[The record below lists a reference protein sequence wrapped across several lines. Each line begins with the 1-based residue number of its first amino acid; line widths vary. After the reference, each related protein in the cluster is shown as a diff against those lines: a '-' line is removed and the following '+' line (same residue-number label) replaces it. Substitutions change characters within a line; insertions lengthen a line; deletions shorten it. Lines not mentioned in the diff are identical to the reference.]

1 LSPEAPVSEECLVT
15 KKVTIRFEPEG
26 RKVLAKPGT
35 TVFEASERAGV
46 GIRSECGGKHSC
58 GKCRVI
64 IEDQSNMTEVS
75 EYETKLLTP
84 EELGHGYR
92 LACSS
97 AAVEGDLTVFIPPE
111 TRMGKPRIQVE
122 GMERPVKLDPA
133 IKRVHLL
140 LSRPT
145 LHDITNDYE
154 RLLDAMLHK
163 GFSQLEMDHELLR
176 NLPDSLR
183 NAGWDITVTVWNN
196 KRIISIDEGNSEDIN
211 YGFSVDIGTSKIVGY
226 LVDLVSGNVVSIQ
239 SLENPQMV
247 YGEDIIS
254 RINYALTDGEALK
267 KLQGTVVEA
276 INSLI
281 HNACHEVGANP
292 GNVFEITVVGNTAMH
307 HFFLGI
313 QPKYLAVAPYVPA
326 VTMPLDIKANFL
338 NVTANPLAN
347 VHLLP
352 VVAGFVGSDA
362 VADVIATGICETHK
376 MCLLIDIGTN
386 GEVFV
391 GNQEDIVSCSCA
403 AGPAF
408 EGMHIEHGMKARTG
422 AIERVRLDPDTY
434 EVNYET
440 IGGSKPLGICG
451 SGIVDA
457 IAEMLKCG
465 ITSQRGG
472 INRDIE
478 TKRLIKVNNDARFVI
493 AWKHETG
500 TGRDVTVSGKDI
512 QEIQLAKAAIHTGAA
527 ILMNEKGLKD
537 DQIDQVYIAGA
548 FGRYINP
555 ENARFIGLIPDVP
568 TERIDFVGNTAI
580 SGAKM
585 VLISNQTRERAE
597 KLSKQIRYVE
607 LMTAPDFRKEFRD
620 SMFLPHR
627 DATRYPTVMSHLR
640 R

>member
-1 LSPEAPVSEECLVT
+1 MT

-26 RKVLAKPGT
+26 RKVLVKPGT
-35 TVFEASERAGV
+35 TVFEASKRAGV

-64 IEDQSNMTEVS
+64 IEDQSIMTGVCDL
-75 EYETKLLTP
+75 ETKFLTP

-97 AAVEGDLTVFIPPE
+97 AAGEGELTVFIPSE

-122 GMERPVKLDPA
+122 GMERLVKLDPA
-133 IKRVHLL
+133 VKRFHLL
-140 LSRPT
+140 LSKPT

-154 RLLDAMLHK
+154 RLLGAMRHK

-176 NLPDSLR
+176 SLPDSLR
-183 NAGWDITVTVWNN
+183 NAAWDVTVTVWNN
-196 KRIISIDEGNSEDIN
+196 KRIISIDEGNSEDVK

-247 YGEDIIS
+247 YGEDVIS
-254 RINYALTDGEALK
+254 RINYALTDDAALK
-267 KLQGTVVEA
+267 KLQATVIEA
-276 INSLI
+276 INNLI
-281 HNACHEVGANP
+281 HNACKEVGANP
-292 GNVFEITVVGNTAMH
+292 DNVFEITVVGNTAMH

-313 QPKYLAVAPYVPA
+313 EPKYLAIAPYVPA
-326 VTMPLDIKANFL
+326 VTKPLDVKANSL
-338 NVTANPLAN
+338 NIKANPLAN

-362 VADVIATGICETHK
+362 VADVIATGICESNK

-391 GNQEDIVSCSCA
+391 GNREDIVSCSCA

-422 AIERVRLDPDTY
+422 AIERVRVDPETY

-440 IGGSKPLGICG
+440 IDGSKPLGICG

-457 IAEMLKCG
+457 IAEMLRCG
-465 ITSQRGG
+465 ITSRRGG
-472 INRDIE
+472 VNRDID
-478 TKRLIKVNNDARFVI
+478 TKRLVKVDNDPRFVI

-500 TGRDVTVSGKDI
+500 IGRDVTVSGKDI

-555 ENARFIGLIPDVP
+555 ENAKVIGLIPDVP

-585 VLISNQTRERAE
+585 VLTSNQMRARVE

-607 LMTAPDFRKEFRD
+607 LMTAPDFHREFRD

-627 DATRYPTVMSHLR
+627 DVTRYPTVMSHLR
-640 R
+640 RRGS